1 MPVCRWPMNGETDTP
16 ACMGGGCLPVCVLIA
31 NHLLGARRTQL
42 NTIPPCTCG
51 ATATITVMVTA
62 NE

>member
-1 MPVCRWPMNGETDTP
+1 MPVANE
-16 ACMGGGCLPVCVLIA
+16 GGDRHARMYGGKGFLPVCVLIA